1 MRWKKKG
8 CGRRRNDPGRTA
20 SVITQW
26 FSPCLFPDKGI
37 DGEKWRRPVKS
48 AVVLVGGEARRANGQ
63 EKYFF
68 TYRGRTFI
76 ERLVD
81 SLRQVVDEIILVA
94 RDPEQCKRFSRIGGI
109 RCITDIRTGIG
120 PIGGLHAGSLAAR
133 GDLIFVSACDMPC
146 IDHKVIAYLFDQIDN
161 YDAVIPR
168 WNPDMLEPLHA
179 VYRRTAL
186 IRYLESHNSLSLRE
200 MVLNLSARYITVDE
214 IRSIDPGL
222 LTFTNINK
230 LEDLE
235 HINSPGSKSH

>member
-1 MRWKKKG
+1 
-8 CGRRRNDPGRTA
+8 
-20 SVITQW
+20 
-26 FSPCLFPDKGI
+26 
-37 DGEKWRRPVKS
+37 VKS

-68 TYRGRTFI
+68 TYHGRTFI

-94 RDPEQCKRFSRIGGI
+94 RDPEQCKRFAGIGGV
-109 RCITDIRTGIG
+109 RCITDIRPGIG

-146 IDHKVIAYLFDQIDN
+146 IDSRVIAYLFDHIDD

-179 VYRRTAL
+179 VYRRAAL
-186 IRYLESHNSLSLRE
+186 LNYLKSHDSLSLRE
-200 MVLNLSARYITVDE
+200 MVQNLSARYIRVDE
-214 IRSIDPGL
+214 LQLIDPEL
-222 LTFTNINK
+222 RTFTNINK

-235 HINSPGSKSH
+235 RINATCPESLPLDNRKNL